1 MKCFVAGGA
10 GFIGSNLV
18 LRLLKQGWGV
28 TVYDNLSGGWKEFLA
43 PFSGHKG
50 FKFVKADLLNRGL
63 LDRHIKGHDAVFH
76 FAASSDISL
85 GIKKTGLD
93 LKNSFLTTFNILDS
107 MKRNKIGK
115 LVFASSGSVYGEYAG
130 VPFKENS
137 GPILPVSLYA
147 ASKAASEAYISA
159 FCSVYGIQAWVFR
172 LANIVGPN
180 ATHGVVFDFIK
191 KLKYNPKKLRILGD
205 GNQKKPYLYVGECID
220 GILYAFTHAK
230 EKLNYF
236 NLSPNDVT
244 DVKNIAKIVIN
255 EMGFNRVRL
264 AFTNSGGGWPGDQKR
279 IWLNPSKINRLGWKA
294 KLKSAQ
300 AVRLA
305 VLKLLN
311 KEGL

>member
-18 LRLLKQGWGV
+18 SRLLKQGWGV
-28 TVYDNLSGGWKEFLA
+28 TVYDNLSGGRKEFLT
-43 PFSGHKG
+43 PFFRYKG
-50 FKFVKADLLNRGL
+50 FKFVKADLLNRVL
-63 LDRHIKGHDAVFH
+63 LDKHIKGHDAVFH

-85 GIKKTGLD
+85 GTKKTDLD

-115 LVFASSGSVYGEYAG
+115 LVFTSSGSVYGEYAG
-130 VPFKENS
+130 IPFKEDS

-159 FCSVYGIQAWVFR
+159 FYRVYGIRAWIFR

-191 KLKYNPKKLRILGD
+191 KLKTNPKKLKILGD

-230 EKLNYF
+230 GGLNYF

-244 DVKNIAKIVIN
+244 DVKNIARVVIN
-255 EMGFNRVRL
+255 EMGLDRVKL
-264 AFTNSGGGWPGDQKR
+264 VFTNTGGGWPGDQKR
-279 IWLNPSKINRLGWKA
+279 IWLNPAKINRLGWNA

-305 VLKLLN
+305 AIKLLD